1 MEKLGAVRSEMLGD
15 GPPLLSG
22 KTFQECLDQHQRLIG
37 YVEDLWT
44 DACGHCH
51 AGKFALCTF
60 LSILA
65 IEEIGKLGRL
75 WFDLLAWDRPAESDK
90 KDLGI
95 LGRDHRKKH
104 SWASSP
110 ALSSIHG

>member
-75 WFDLLAWDRPAESDK
+75 WFDLLAWDRPAESAK